1 MSKMNVLYCNPVFFE
16 YRLPFY
22 KELVRLFEG
31 EFFVMYS
38 PMRYKICKKERFCS
52 QIKEELGE
60 NAIPLHSDHV
70 FDTYS
75 RKWDEMPDIEKG
87 KRIPLTFGLLR
98 AIWKVKPD
106 VLITEG
112 YFQWTPLVLLYGIIH
127 RIPVYLGY
135 ERTLHTERN
144 TGKLKTWQRKLFNR
158 FFAGFLVNGS
168 ETKKYLLSLGVNE
181 ERIHIGGMSADSTV
195 FSQRVRGY
203 LRQGIEDLKTSITG
217 VQEHNGLLYLF
228 VGVVAERKGVSYLLS
243 AWEEHVK
250 THSNDLLMIVGDG
263 NQLLDLREKYD
274 RLESVRFTGRV
285 EYEMIPLYYAIA
297 DVFVLPTIEDNW
309 SLVVPEAMAC
319 GLPVATSIYNGCY
332 PELVHKDVNG
342 ITFDT
347 FRQETIVEALDY
359 FHHQDLKKM
368 GDESIKLEKN
378 FNTENCA
385 RRVYEAI
392 INVQK

>member
-1 MSKMNVLYCNPVFFE
+1 MKVLYCNPVFFE

-31 EFFVMYS
+31 KFYVMYS
-38 PMRYKICKKERFCS
+38 PIRYKICKKERFCH

-60 NAIPLHSDHV
+60 NAMPLYTDHV
-70 FDTYS
+70 FDTNS
-75 RKWDEMPDIEKG
+75 WKWDEMPDIEKG
-87 KRIPLTFGLLR
+87 KRIPLTFGLMR
-98 AIWKVKPD
+98 TIKKIKPD

-112 YFQWTPLVLLYGIIH
+112 YFQWTPLVLLYGITH
-127 RIPVYLGY
+127 HIPVYLGY

-144 TGKLKTWQRKLFNR
+144 TGKLKIWQRNLFNK

-181 ERIHIGGMSADSTV
+181 ERIHIGGMSADSTG
-195 FSQRVRGY
+195 FSQRVKGY
-203 LRQGIEDLKTSITG
+203 LRQGIEELKTSITG

-250 THSNDLLMIVGDG
+250 THSDDLLMIVGDG
-263 NQLLDLREKYD
+263 NQLAELKEKYGY
-274 RLESVRFTGRV
+274 LKSVRFAGRV
-285 EYEMIPLYYAIA
+285 EYNMIPQYYAIA
-297 DVFVLPTIEDNW
+297 DVFILPTIEDNW

-347 FRQETIVEALDY
+347 FKQETIVEALDY
-359 FHHQDLKKM
+359 FHHHDLKKM
-368 GDESIKLEKN
+368 GEESIRLEKN
-378 FNTENCA
+378 FNTGNCA
-385 RRVYEAI
+385 LRVYEAI
-392 INVQK
+392 INVLK

>member
-1 MSKMNVLYCNPVFFE
+1 MRVLYCNPVFFE

-22 KELVRLFEG
+22 KELVKLFKR

-38 PMRYKICKKERFCS
+38 PIRYKICKKERFCH

-60 NAIPLHSDHV
+60 NAMPLYTDHV
-70 FDTYS
+70 FDTNS
-75 RKWDEMPDIEKG
+75 WKWDEMPDIEKG
-87 KRIPLTFGLLR
+87 KRIPLTFGLMR
-98 AIWKVKPD
+98 TIKKIKPD

-112 YFQWTPLVLLYGIIH
+112 YFQWTPLVLLYGITH
-127 RIPVYLGY
+127 HIPVYLGY

-144 TGKLKTWQRKLFNR
+144 TGKLKIWQRKLFNK

-181 ERIHIGGMSADSTV
+181 ERIHIGGMSADSTG
-195 FSQRVRGY
+195 FSQKVNDY
-203 LRQGIEDLKTSITG
+203 QHQSIEKLKMSVLG
-217 VQEHNGLLYLF
+217 DEKPNGLLYLF

-250 THSNDLLMIVGDG
+250 TQSDDLLMIVGDG
-263 NQLLDLREKYD
+263 NQLAELKEKYGY
-274 RLESVRFTGRV
+274 LKSVRFAGRV
-285 EYEMIPLYYAIA
+285 EYEKIPQYYAIA
-297 DVFVLPTIEDNW
+297 DVFILPTIEDNW
-309 SLVVPEAMAC
+309 SLVIPEAMAC
-319 GLPVATSIYNGCY
+319 GLPVATSVYNGCY

-347 FRQETIVEALDY
+347 YQQETIIEALDY
-359 FHHQDLKKM
+359 FHLHDLKKM
-368 GDESIKLEKN
+368 GEESIRLEKN

-385 RRVYEAI
+385 QRVYEAI
-392 INVQK
+392 INVLK